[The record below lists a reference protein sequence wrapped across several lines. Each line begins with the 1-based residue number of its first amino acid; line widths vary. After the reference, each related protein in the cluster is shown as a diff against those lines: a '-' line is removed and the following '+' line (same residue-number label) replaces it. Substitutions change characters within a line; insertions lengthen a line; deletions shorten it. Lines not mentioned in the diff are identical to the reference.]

1 MGKAGL
7 CELSYADEAS
17 FAANTN
23 TFTKR
28 IPFIGEV
35 RDDLPDSRMSDGS
48 MQTSSYERRPGY
60 LGSRSGGFI
69 EFDTEIPGAN
79 ANTESGALDATH
91 WFYKLLSDGWGGG
104 NAASVGGALSGVP
117 TTTSLPYSSGT
128 PVSGAIIRV
137 GQKYDGGG
145 DGQAAVV
152 NAVGSP
158 MTLFNALPAAPSSGH
173 KYRASLMM
181 YPTETL
187 GTTKRFLKA
196 HLDTGAQ
203 YIARGC
209 QLENITIRA
218 SEHGMVPRATWRY
231 AVAYWDETTLSVPQ
245 VSTVEACNAHMMGG
259 GSHVLQTVGTT
270 TRNTEDVA
278 EVEISLGF
286 TLSPKP
292 GMGVFSRQHIIGW
305 ERMPGPE
312 ISLRLT
318 VPYVKGTRQ
327 TQYLAD
333 GSDTTHLYYLS
344 TLSAGEGSTETEGRH
359 VSIFCPRIYPA
370 RTYPRLRNF
379 MGQSYMD
386 LFYEARLG
394 TDTTNELT
402 KSPIRIGLS

>member
-7 CELSYADEAS
+7 IELSYADEAS

-28 IPFIGEV
+28 IPFLSID
-35 RDDLPDSRMSDGS
+35 DDLPDSRTDDASI
-48 MQTSSYERRPGY
+48 QTSSFEKRPGY
-60 LGSRSGGFI
+60 LGSRSGGFL
-69 EFDTEIPGAN
+69 EFETEIPGAN
-79 ANTESGALDATH
+79 VNTESGALDATH

-104 NAASVGGALSGVP
+104 NASSVGGALSGSPSV
-117 TTTSLPYSSGT
+117 TSLPYSSGT

-137 GQKYDGGG
+137 GQKYDAGG

-173 KYRASLMM
+173 KYRACLMM
-181 YPTETL
+181 YPGETL

-209 QLENITIRA
+209 QLENITINARD
-218 SEHGMVPRATWRY
+218 HGMVPRARFRY

-245 VSTVEACNAHMMGG
+245 VSSVEDCKAHIMAG

-270 TRNTEDVA
+270 TRNVEDAA
-278 EVEISLGF
+278 EIEISLGF
-286 TLSPKP
+286 QLSAKP
-292 GMGVFSRQHIIGW
+292 GQGTFSRQHIIGW
-305 ERMPGPE
+305 ERMPRPE
-312 ISLRLT
+312 ISVRLT

-327 TQYLAD
+327 TQFLSD
-333 GSDTTHLYYLS
+333 GSDSTHLYYLG
-344 TLSAGEGSTETEGRH
+344 TLSAGEGTTDTEGRS
-359 VSIFCPRIYPA
+359 VSIFMPRLFPV
-370 RTYPRLRNF
+370 RNYPRLRNF
-379 MGQSYMD
+379 QGQSYMD
-386 LFYEARLG
+386 LWYDARLG
-394 TDTTNELT
+394 TDTANELT
-402 KSPIRIGLS
+402 KSPVRIGLS